1 MKIKQNINTMKIIN
15 VEQGTDE
22 WLYIRWAK
30 IGGTRSSGLFV
41 KSDTLLEE
49 ILSELV
55 EDFNVSD
62 NYISFEM
69 MQGKEKEPEARKAL
83 NAYLGIELKE
93 VGWLQCEEIPL
104 LGISPDGITECE
116 TISAEIKCP
125 AAKKHLKTILS
136 NEIPS
141 DNIHQ
146 CLHYFTVNP
155 KLEKHYFCSYRPE
168 NNFKSIFVKELNID
182 SLIDLGIT
190 YKGKIKEDRGLGI
203 KDYVCEI
210 KDIRTIKE
218 WVKLA
223 KSNAKELQ
231 IQIDEKIEQLK
242 F

>member
-1 MKIKQNINTMKIIN
+1 MIARYDI
-15 VEQGTDE
+15 EQHSEE
-22 WLYIRWAK
+22 WHKVRYGK
-30 IGGTRSSGLFV
+30 IGGTLSKGLFI
-41 KSDTLLEE
+41 KSDTLLEDV
-49 ILSELV
+49 LSELV
-55 EDFNVSD
+55 EDFD
-62 NYISFEM
+62 LQESFQSYDMIRGNEL
-69 MQGKEKEPEARKAL
+69 EPEARKAL

-125 AAKKHLKTILS
+125 AAKKHLKTILT

-155 KLEKHYFCSYRPE
+155 KLEKHYFCSWRPE
-168 NNFKSIFVKELNID
+168 NIYKPIFVKKLTRY

-190 YKGKIKEDRGLGI
+190 YKGKIKEDRGLGM

-231 IQIDEKIEQLK
+231 IQIYEKLEQLK

>member
-1 MKIKQNINTMKIIN
+1 MIVRYDI
-15 VEQGTDE
+15 EQHSEE
-22 WLYIRWAK
+22 WHKVRYGK
-30 IGGTRSSGLFV
+30 IGGTLSKGLFI
-41 KSDTLLEE
+41 KSDTLLEDV
-49 ILSELV
+49 LSELV
-55 EDFNVSD
+55 EDFD
-62 NYISFEM
+62 LQESFQSYDMIRGNEL
-69 MQGKEKEPEARKAL
+69 EPEARKAL
-83 NAYLGIELKE
+83 NAYLGIELLE

-168 NNFKSIFVKELNID
+168 NNFKSIFVKELTRY
-182 SLIDLGIT
+182 SLIDLGT
-190 YKGKIKEDRGLGI
+190 KAKPVIKPI
-203 KDYVCEI
+203 F
-210 KDIRTIKE
+210 E
-218 WVKLA
+218 WVILA
-223 KSNAKELQ
+223 KKEAIILQ
-231 IQIDEKIEQLK
+231 EQIDEKLEQLK

>member
-1 MKIKQNINTMKIIN
+1 MIVRYDI
-15 VEQGTDE
+15 EQHSEE
-22 WLYIRWAK
+22 WHKVRYGK
-30 IGGTRSSGLFV
+30 IGGTLSKGLFI
-41 KSDTLLEE
+41 KSDTLLEDV
-49 ILSELV
+49 LSELV
-55 EDFNVSD
+55 EDFD
-62 NYISFEM
+62 LQESFQSYDMIRGNEL
-69 MQGKEKEPEARKAL
+69 EPEARKAL

-125 AAKKHLKTILS
+125 AAKKHLKTILT

-168 NNFKSIFVKELNID
+168 NNFKSIFVKELTKD

-190 YKGKIKEDRGLGI
+190 YKGKIKEDRGLGM

-218 WVKLA
+218 WVKLG

-231 IQIDEKIEQLK
+231 EQIDEKIEQLK

>member
-1 MKIKQNINTMKIIN
+1 MKIIN
-15 VEQGTDE
+15 IEQGSED
-22 WLYIRWAK
+22 WHLCRYAK

-41 KSDTLLEE
+41 KSDTLLIE
-49 ILSELV
+49 ILSELS
-55 EDFNVSD
+55 EEFDLHE
-62 NYISFEM
+62 NYQSYDMIM
-69 MQGKEKEPEARKAL
+69 GKEREPEARKAL

-93 VGWLQCEEIPL
+93 VGWLQCEENEY

-125 AAKKHLKTILS
+125 NSKKHLSTIRA

-168 NNFKSIFVKELNID
+168 NIYKPIFVKELTRD
-182 SLIDLGIT
+182 SIVNLGT
-190 YKGKIKEDRGLGI
+190 KAKPVLK
-203 KDYVCEI
+203 
-210 KDIRTIKE
+210 TISE
-218 WVKLA
+218 WVLIAKLG
-223 KSNAKELQ
+223 AKELQ
-231 IQIDEKIEQLK
+231 EQIKTELNNLN

>member
-1 MKIKQNINTMKIIN
+1 MIVRNDI
-15 VEQGTDE
+15 EQHSEE
-22 WLYIRWAK
+22 WHKVRYGK
-30 IGGTRSSGLFV
+30 IGGTLSKGLFI
-41 KSDTLLEE
+41 KSDTLLEDV
-49 ILSELV
+49 LSELV
-55 EDFNVSD
+55 EDFD
-62 NYISFEM
+62 LQESFQSYDMIRGNEL
-69 MQGKEKEPEARKAL
+69 EPEARKTL

-93 VGWLQCEEIPL
+93 VGWLQCEEIAL

-168 NNFKSIFVKELNID
+168 NNFKSIFVKELTRD
-182 SLIDLGIT
+182 SLIDLGT
-190 YKGKIKEDRGLGI
+190 KAKPN
-203 KDYVCEI
+203 
-210 KDIRTIKE
+210 IRPIFE
-218 WVKLA
+218 WVILA
-223 KSNAKELQ
+223 KKEAIILQ
-231 IQIDEKIEQLK
+231 EQIDEKLEQLK